1 VFEQSLNLWEMI
13 AQIPDGDRLRVIHI
27 SITKKPSI

>member
-1 VFEQSLNLWEMI
+1 VLKQPLNFWEVI
-13 AQIPDGDRLRVIHI
+13 AQIPDGDRLHVIHI